1 MFTAKNKWKSPSYW
15 FYYSYVILIVLF
27 TAGPLLITFILAF
40 NNNEAASFPWQ
51 GFTLDWFYSKTP
63 DRMGLFNDP
72 RMISALGVSIKVAV
86 AVTIL
91 SILLGVNNAFLFV
104 REKFIGKEFF
114 YMLMLGPL
122 VVPGVVLGTSIL
134 SFTHAIANSL
144 DMTFGSGAGTFFRPG
159 FWLVVLGQ
167 VSFVATTTTLVIT
180 ARLRKFDQSLEE
192 AAMDLGSSRAQAILS
207 ITLRFLMPAI
217 IGAAIVAFL
226 FSFEN
231 FNTTYFLS
239 GTADS
244 TTIPIILYSRL
255 RFGLSP
261 EINAVSV
268 VLMISTGILGL
279 LSTFFQKG
287 DDLSA

>member
-1 MFTAKNKWKSPSYW
+1 MFTAKNKLKSLSYW
-15 FYYSYVILIVLF
+15 FYYGYIALVLLF
-27 TAGPLLITFILAF
+27 TAGPLLVTFILAF
-40 NNNEAASFPWQ
+40 NNSEVASFPWQ
-51 GFTLDWFYSKTP
+51 GFTLDWFSSSTP
-63 DRMGLFNDP
+63 DREGLFDDP
-72 RMISALGVSIKVAV
+72 RMMSAIGVSLKVAV
-86 AVTIL
+86 TVTVI
-91 SILLGVNNAFLFV
+91 SILLGINNAFLFV
-104 REKFIGKEFF
+104 REKFVGKEFL

-134 SFTHAIANSL
+134 SFSHSIANSL
-144 DMTFGSGAGTFFRPG
+144 DMALGAGAGTFLRPG

-192 AAMDLGSSRAQAILS
+192 AAMDLGSTRARAIFS

-217 IGAAIVAFL
+217 VGAAIVAFL

-239 GTADS
+239 GPTDS
-244 TTIPIILYSRL
+244 TTVPIILYSRL

-261 EINAVSV
+261 QINAVSV
-268 VLMISTGILGL
+268 LLMVSTGILGIIASL
-279 LSTFFQKG
+279 FQKG
-287 DDLSA
+287 DSAS